1 MKRNI
6 ILLLSLLLSV
16 SGKTQ
21 VPQLEDFLHLY
32 MPDPDG
38 FLTGFVP
45 QGFVK
50 IDHIQALNVINA
62 FFIENLGGEPNPGYT
77 TPNVN
82 HYQRGNIVMS
92 CGVFNDSIKWHIQ
105 QDILLQEPEGPPG
118 DPMQPVVVK
127 PAKRYKNPY
136 HRFDGVYMVEAYLLD
151 AFELLDLE
159 GKLWPGFASETRTN
173 NTLEVAYAYPTTTVG
188 PMWMYPVL
196 LAFDKDYRYQ
206 IEVRIFAVKA
216 HRQEAVDV
224 LKWIA
229 EHMEIS
235 ENVPI

>member
-6 ILLLSLLLSV
+6 ITLLFLSLLV
-16 SGKTQ
+16 SGKAQ

-32 MPDPDG
+32 KPDPDG

-50 IDHIQALNVINA
+50 IDHIQALGVIDA
-62 FFIENLGGEPNPGYT
+62 FFMEKSGRNAIPGYT

-82 HYQRGNIVMS
+82 YYQRGNIVMS

-105 QDILLQEPEGPPG
+105 QDILPQEPEGLPD

-136 HRFDGVYMVEAYLLD
+136 HRFDGVYMVETYLVD
-151 AFELLDLE
+151 AFALLNLE
-159 GKLWPGFASETRTN
+159 GKLWPGMASETRTN
-173 NTLEVAYAYPTTTVG
+173 SSLQVAYAYPTVS

-196 LAFDKDYRYQ
+196 LAFDKDYRYK
-206 IEVRIFAVKA
+206 IEVRIFTVNA

-235 ENVPI
+235 ENAPI